1 MARVL
6 VCDDAPDIRELLT
19 VVLGDVHDIVT
30 AEDGEHCLSRL
41 EADGSFDA
49 LVLDVMMPQ
58 LDGFEVLRRLRLDRR
73 WRELPVVML
82 TARAD
87 ESSYMTGYRLGADA
101 YVSKPFDPAALE
113 GVLERVLR
121 QSPDER
127 AESRKDELARSRILW
142 QLENRLGR

>member
-6 VCDDAPDIRELLT
+6 VCDDASDIRELLT
-19 VVLGDVHDIVT
+19 IVLGDTHEVVV
-30 AEDGEHCLSRL
+30 AEDGEQCLEL
-41 EADGSFDA
+41 MDAEGPFQA
-49 LVLDVMMPQ
+49 LVLDVMMPH

-82 TARAD
+82 TAKVD

-101 YVSKPFDPAALE
+101 YVSKPFDPTALE
-113 GVLERVLR
+113 AVLERVLR

-142 QLENRLGR
+142 QLENRSGG